1 VKEGEIR
8 MTVIAGVDGC
18 PFGWLCITKNLN
30 DGIIKSQ
37 IFSSATELFDQN
49 PQPQIFAIDIPIGIP
64 DAGSRQCDVLARKM
78 LGPKRG
84 TSVFPAPIRPALKC
98 DTRIKADAVTRSV
111 DGRGVSPFS
120 WSLYPKINAV
130 DHVLVSDHELREKV
144 FEIHPEL
151 SFMALNNSIPILEPK
166 RKSKGES
173 IRRVLVNNSFGPNI
187 FDLVRQQFS
196 ANHVSND
203 DINDAFAALWT
214 SERNFNGKANVVP
227 DVIEIDSVGLRM
239 GIWY

>member
-1 VKEGEIR
+1 
-8 MTVIAGVDGC
+8 MTILAGVDGC
-18 PFGWLCITKNLN
+18 PFGWLCITKDLN
-30 DGIIKSQ
+30 SGFIKSQ
-37 IFSSATELFDQN
+37 IYSSVTELFNQN

-64 DAGSRQCDVLARKM
+64 ETGSRRCDQEARRM

-84 TSVFPAPIRPALKC
+84 TSVFPAPIRPSLKSQ
-98 DTRIKADAVTRSV
+98 TRIEADAITRSV
-111 DGRGVSPFS
+111 DGRGVNVFL

-130 DHVLVSDHELREKV
+130 DHVLVSNPELSEKV

-151 SFMALNNSIPILEPK
+151 SFMALNNSNPILEPK
-166 RKSKGES
+166 HKSEGQS
-173 IRRVLVNNSFGPNI
+173 IRRVLVNNYFGPNI

-214 SERNFNGKANVVP
+214 AERLFNGKAKVIP
-227 DVIEIDSVGLRM
+227 DMIEFDSLGLRM

>member
-1 VKEGEIR
+1 
-8 MTVIAGVDGC
+8 MTVLAGVDGC
-18 PFGWLCITKNLN
+18 KFGWLCITKDLN
-30 DGIIKSQ
+30 SGIIKSQ

-64 DAGSRQCDVLARKM
+64 DEGSRQCDVLARKM

-84 TSVFPAPIRPALKC
+84 TSVFPAPIRSALKSN
-98 DTRIKADAVTRSV
+98 TRDEADAVTRSV

-130 DHVLVSDHELREKV
+130 DHVLVSNHELREKV

-151 SFMALNNSIPILEPK
+151 SFMALNNRNPILEPK
-166 RKSKGES
+166 RESKGES
-173 IRRVLVNNSFGPNI
+173 MRRVLVNNYFGTNI

-196 ANHVSND
+196 ATNVGND

-214 SERNFNGKANVVP
+214 AERLFNGKAKVIP
-227 DVIEIDSVGLRM
+227 DVIEFDSLGLRM
-239 GIWY
+239 GIWH